1 MLAATGSLEETILPR
16 LWYWLISRVNKV
28 LMLCNFLAMT
38 SHLFFHVKWN
48 LKSSMELARSCCRP
62 KQHPLLHSIFLS
74 FIRLWV
80 KIWHRNKTTC
90 SILNPVPSSR
100 SKSTGMTCPRK
111 GDCSLSQI
119 WIEQHS
125 YFRWWRAKA
134 WKLCH
139 AWFWINCNQGFQPNW
154 SQIRC
159 DVWKPCRDQRWQ

>member
-1 MLAATGSLEETILPR
+1 MLAATGLLEETMLPL

-28 LMLCNFLAMT
+28 LMLCTFLAMT

-111 GDCSLSQI
+111 GDCSDLNWTAQLLQMVACKSLETMSCVILNQL
-119 WIEQHS
+119 QPRFS
-125 YFRWWRAKA
+125 AK
-134 WKLCH
+134 LV
-139 AWFWINCNQGFQPNW
+139 PNKMW
-154 SQIRC
+154 C
-159 DVWKPCRDQRWQ
+159 LKAM